1 MTSMLRKIVAVMVG
15 AGLLALAGPSYS
27 QDWPSRSVTWLVP
40 FAAGGPGDAVVRI
53 LAPRLGEVL
62 GQTVI
67 IENVGGAGGMTAL
80 NRIAKAPPD
89 GYLFGTGNSGT
100 HTFNQILTKAAP
112 YNASADFAPVSMI
125 TDGGYVL
132 VARKN
137 LPVRTL
143 PEFIDYARTN
153 QAGMQYGS
161 AGVGS
166 GTHVVCALLNKTIG
180 VDITH
185 VPYRGTNLA
194 MQDMIGGRI
203 DYLCDAIAT
212 ARPQIEG
219 KTVNAIALLWLER
232 SSGAS
237 RRANRGRAGPQG
249 FQRVELE
256 RRVHAKR
263 RPRSHRPAAQRG
275 ARHYPRHAG
284 DAPAASA
291 TRPQPRPAAAPRP
304 GISRQI
310 RRRGNSEMDRDPK
323 VHRHC
328 CTKIGARLG
337 RPMLISIRA

>member
-1 MTSMLRKIVAVMVG
+1 M
-15 AGLLALAGPSYS
+15 
-27 QDWPSRSVTWLVP
+27 
-40 FAAGGPGDAVVRI
+40 
-53 LAPRLGEVL
+53 L

-232 SSGAS
+232 VRCFPTCQPRTSRASRISTSRAGTACSCQKASPIPSSSGS
-237 RRANRGRAGPQG
+237 TRRSP
-249 FQRVELE
+249 L
-256 RRVHAKR
+256 
-263 RPRSHRPAAQRG
+263 P
-275 ARHYPRHAG
+275 
-284 DAPAASA
+284 
-291 TRPQPRPAAAPRP
+291 
-304 GISRQI
+304 
-310 RRRGNSEMDRDPK
+310 
-323 VHRHC
+323 
-328 CTKIGARLG
+328 
-337 RPMLISIRA
+337 